1 MLQQLEDMSKATQ
14 ADLVKMRIEHWKANG
29 SDKKQA
35 LGNVDS
41 IQRNLQGALPGLIAQ
56 LRTSPGR
63 SAGYL
68 QALSQSGRSL

>member
-14 ADLVKMRIEHWKANG
+14 ADLVKLRIERWKASG

-41 IQRNLQGALPGLIAQ
+41 IQRNLQGALPGIIAQ
-56 LRTSPGR
+56 LRAAPEDLPATFEPSP
-63 SAGYL
+63 
-68 QALSQSGRSL
+68 SGRGL